1 MEHLW
6 LLLFLV
12 DLKLLPETWGCLD
25 QILIVENCRKC
36 SGSQLDTSLQQN
48 NGTVVKDK

>member
-12 DLKLLPETWGCLD
+12 DLKLLPKTWDCLD

-36 SGSQLDTSLQQN
+36 SGSQLGTSFQQN